1 MAKRVRRRERDLTVR
16 MSLSRKP
23 EMTWYGWDGDRLTT
37 VQTDTTRI
45 QIGISAGELLRRSS
59 ASKQTTASG
68 RKRSAAAPAEKLQ
81 QEGSEDGHGVVFPA
95 ELVRLLDRLEEEIR
109 ADRVSSE
116 SRAWLAQCGLTVE
129 QLARQVEPEY
139 TPARKVHFYHCDHRG
154 PCRWRSSAQRRQY
167 GVARGV

>member
-1 MAKRVRRRERDLTVR
+1 M
-16 MSLSRKP
+16 
-23 EMTWYGWDGDRLTT
+23 
-37 VQTDTTRI
+37 
-45 QIGISAGELLRRSS
+45 
-59 ASKQTTASG
+59 
-68 RKRSAAAPAEKLQ
+68 
-81 QEGSEDGHGVVFPA
+81 VFPA

-139 TPARKVHFYHCDHRG
+139 TPARKFILPLRPPG
-154 PCRWRSSAQRRQY
+154 PAAGAHQRRRQY

>member
-1 MAKRVRRRERDLTVR
+1 
-16 MSLSRKP
+16 
-23 EMTWYGWDGDRLTT
+23 
-37 VQTDTTRI
+37 
-45 QIGISAGELLRRSS
+45 
-59 ASKQTTASG
+59 
-68 RKRSAAAPAEKLQ
+68 KLQ

-139 TPARKVHFYHCDHRG
+139 TPARKAHLYHCDHRG
-154 PCRWRSSAQRRQY
+154 LPLALISEDGNTAWSAEYDEWGNQLNEENPPPGYQTSRLTGQPHAVVSGWSSSRPRA
-167 GVARGV
+167 

>member
-1 MAKRVRRRERDLTVR
+1 M
-16 MSLSRKP
+16 
-23 EMTWYGWDGDRLTT
+23 
-37 VQTDTTRI
+37 
-45 QIGISAGELLRRSS
+45 
-59 ASKQTTASG
+59 
-68 RKRSAAAPAEKLQ
+68 
-81 QEGSEDGHGVVFPA
+81 VFPA

-139 TPARKVHFYHCDHRG
+139 TPARKVHFTTATTG
-154 PCRWRSSAQRRQY
+154 PAAGAHQRRRQY